1 MTGSHGGLLGGRPD
15 TALKAAALAALFND
29 AGIGIDEAGVTRLP
43 ALDSRG
49 IAAGT
54 VAASSARIGDARSTY
69 EDGILTRVNQRAA
82 AHGIAPGYDRPT
94 ICRDRPPSCGKD
106 REKRMTDSAYSSN
119 RPSGRMN
126 GGRALAEMLR
136 LAEVGPM
143 FGMGGFQLLPFY
155 DALAQLGMR
164 HFLIND
170 ERCGAFAA
178 DAYARVTNRPGVCD
192 GTLGPGATNLVTG
205 LIESLNAGVPVI
217 ALAGDTNR
225 AHSWKNMTQECRQT
239 EILRPAVKEL
249 IRVEMTSRVP
259 ELLRRAFAVATSG
272 RPGPVL
278 LDVPEDVCHG
288 EHDFTAE
295 DFAID
300 PATLSVPA
308 RRIRPDRADI
318 SRAAALIAHAK
329 RPLLLVGGG
338 IHLSAGYDAL
348 LGFAEAQSIPVAHTM
363 SGKGGIACT
372 HPLSVGLFGRYSR
385 IANELIEASDCL
397 VVVGC
402 KLGEI
407 ATKRYALPPETIPL
421 IHLDIVAE
429 EIGRCRTADVALWGD
444 ARAGLEDLAE
454 ALAGEARRAR
464 AARADYVGEIPSRMA
479 SWRDEAAARLRSEER
494 PIHMAR
500 LCTELNKALPAD
512 SILVA
517 DGGFAGHWTGL
528 LYDTKSPG
536 RHFIPDRG
544 LASIGYGL
552 PGGIGAALA
561 APSSPVVAITGDGGF
576 NMMLGELETA
586 RRAGIGLTIVVV
598 NNAASGY
605 VKALQHAIFR
615 GRYQSSD
622 LVEMDYAAIARAMG
636 CNGIRIED
644 PDLLGEALHTGLAER
659 TRPTVLDVVVTR
671 DPARMLPAVDNRTVE
686 IKQGDRVA

>member
-1 MTGSHGGLLGGRPD
+1 
-15 TALKAAALAALFND
+15 
-29 AGIGIDEAGVTRLP
+29 
-43 ALDSRG
+43 
-49 IAAGT
+49 
-54 VAASSARIGDARSTY
+54 
-69 EDGILTRVNQRAA
+69 
-82 AHGIAPGYDRPT
+82 
-94 ICRDRPPSCGKD
+94 
-106 REKRMTDSAYSSN
+106 
-119 RPSGRMN
+119 MN

-136 LAEVGPM
+136 LVEVGPM

-205 LIESLNAGVPVI
+205 LIESLNAGVPII

-225 AHSWKNMTQECRQT
+225 VHSWKNMTQECRQT

-249 IRVEMTSRVP
+249 MRVEMTSRVP

-300 PATLSVPA
+300 PSTLSVPA
-308 RRIRPDRADI
+308 RRIRPDRADVA
-318 SRAAALIAHAK
+318 RAAALIARAK

-338 IHLSAGYDAL
+338 IHLSVGYDAL

-363 SGKGGIACT
+363 SGKGGIPCT

-429 EIGRCRTADVALWGD
+429 EIGRCRAADVALWGD
-444 ARAGLEDLAE
+444 ARAGLEDITE
-454 ALAGEARRAR
+454 ALADETRRAR
-464 AARADYVGEIPSRMA
+464 AARADYVAEIPSRMA
-479 SWRDEAAARLRSEER
+479 SWRDDAAERLNSEER

-500 LCTELNKALPAD
+500 LCTELNNALPAE

-561 APSSPVVAITGDGGF
+561 APSTPVVAITGDGGF

-636 CNGIRIED
+636 CNGIRVED
-644 PDLLGEALHTGLAER
+644 PERLGEALRTGLGER

>member
-1 MTGSHGGLLGGRPD
+1 MTTSADPTRQNRPHG
-15 TALKAAALAALFND
+15 
-29 AGIGIDEAGVTRLP
+29 
-43 ALDSRG
+43 
-49 IAAGT
+49 
-54 VAASSARIGDARSTY
+54 
-69 EDGILTRVNQRAA
+69 
-82 AHGIAPGYDRPT
+82 
-94 ICRDRPPSCGKD
+94 
-106 REKRMTDSAYSSN
+106 RMT
-119 RPSGRMN
+119 

-136 LAEVGPM
+136 LSGAGPM

-155 DALAQLGMR
+155 DALGQLGMQ

-205 LIESLNAGVPVI
+205 LIESLNGGIPIVAI
-217 ALAGDTNR
+217 AGDTNR
-225 AHSWKNMTQECRQT
+225 AHSWKNMTQECRQV

-249 IRVEMTSRVP
+249 IRVEETSRIP
-259 ELLRRAFAVATSG
+259 ELIRRAFAVATSG
-272 RPGPVL
+272 RPGPAL

-288 EHDFTAE
+288 SHDFAPE

-300 PATLSVPA
+300 PATLAAPA

-318 SRAAALIAHAK
+318 ERAARLIAAAK

-338 IHLSAGYDAL
+338 IHISQAYAAL
-348 LGFAEAQSIPVAHTM
+348 AAFAEAQSIPVAHTM

-372 HPLSVGLFGRYSR
+372 HALSVGLFGRYAR

-397 VVVGC
+397 IVVGC

-407 ATKRYALPPETIPL
+407 ATKRYALPPLRVPIV
-421 IHLDIVAE
+421 HLEIVAE
-429 EIGRCRTADVALWGD
+429 EIGRCRPAAVALWGD

-454 ALAGEARRAR
+454 ALADGARAAR
-464 AARADYVGEIPSRMA
+464 AARADYLAELPARMTA
-479 SWRDEAAARLRSEER
+479 WAEDAAPRLNSSDR

-500 LCTELNKALPAD
+500 LCTELNRALPAD

-528 LYDTKSPG
+528 LYDTKAAG

-561 APSSPVVAITGDGGF
+561 APGRPVVAITGDGGF
-576 NMMLGELETA
+576 NMVLGELETA
-586 RRAGIGLTIVVV
+586 RRAKLGLTIVVV

-605 VKALQHAIFR
+605 VKALQHAMMG
-615 GRYQSSD
+615 GRYQSAD
-622 LVEMDYAAIARAMG
+622 LSEMDYAAVARAMG
-636 CNGIRIED
+636 VGGIRVED
-644 PDLLGEALHTGLAER
+644 PEGLGAALAAGLAER
-659 TRPTVLDVVVTR
+659 DRPTVVDVVVTR
-671 DPARMLPAVDNRTVE
+671 DPGQMLPAVDNRTVE
-686 IKQGDRVA
+686 IKPGDRVA

>member
-1 MTGSHGGLLGGRPD
+1 MSQH
-15 TALKAAALAALFND
+15 N
-29 AGIGIDEAGVTRLP
+29 
-43 ALDSRG
+43 
-49 IAAGT
+49 
-54 VAASSARIGDARSTY
+54 
-69 EDGILTRVNQRAA
+69 RA
-82 AHGIAPGYDRPT
+82 T
-94 ICRDRPPSCGKD
+94 
-106 REKRMTDSAYSSN
+106 N

-126 GGRALAEMLR
+126 GGRAMAEMLR
-136 LAEVGPM
+136 LAGVGPM

-155 DALAQLGMR
+155 DALGLLGLK

-178 DAYARVTNRPGVCD
+178 EAYARVTNRPGVCD

-205 LIESLNAGVPVI
+205 LVEALNAGTPVV
-217 ALAGDTNR
+217 AFAGDTNR
-225 AHSWKNMTQECRQT
+225 GHSWKNMTQECRQV
-239 EILRPAVKEL
+239 EILRPAVKEV
-249 IRVEMTSRVP
+249 IRVEQTRRVP
-259 ELLRRAFAVATSG
+259 ELLARAFAVATSG

-278 LDVPEDVCHG
+278 VDVPEDVCHG
-288 EHDFTAE
+288 EHDFAAE

-300 PATLSVPA
+300 PTTLRAPA

-318 SRAAALIAHAK
+318 ARAAALISRAG

-338 IHLSAGYDAL
+338 IHLSQGYEAL
-348 LGFAEAQSIPVAHTM
+348 LAFAEAQSIPVAHTM
-363 SGKGGIACT
+363 SGKGGLPCI
-372 HPLSVGLFGRYSR
+372 HPLSAGLFGRYSR

-397 VVVGC
+397 IVVGC

-407 ATKRYALPPETIPL
+407 ATKRYALPSRQIP
-421 IHLDIVAE
+421 IVHLEIVAE
-429 EIGRCRTADVALWGD
+429 EIGRCLPAEVALWGD
-444 ARAGLEDLAE
+444 ARAGLEDLGE
-454 ALAGEARRAR
+454 ALAEDGRVAHSQRAE
-464 AARADYVGEIPSRMA
+464 YVAEIPRLMGA
-479 SWRDEAAARLRSEER
+479 WRDEAAPRLDAAGR

-500 LCTELNKALPAD
+500 LCRELNRALPPQ

-528 LYDTKSPG
+528 LYDTKTAG

-544 LASIGYGL
+544 FASIGYGL

-561 APSSPVVAITGDGGF
+561 APNIPVVAITGDGGF

-605 VKALQHAIFR
+605 VKALQHAMFR

-636 CNGIRIED
+636 CDGVRVDD
-644 PDLLGEALHTGLAER
+644 PEALPEALAAGLAER
-659 TRPTVLDVVVTR
+659 TRPTILDVIVTR
-671 DPARMLPAVDNRTVE
+671 DPAQMLPAVDNRTAE
-686 IKQGDRVA
+686 IRQGDRPA